1 MDARGRQTHPTAT
14 RRGPALTSVALLV
27 WLAMVAGMLAGPGAA
42 AARPEPAAGQGGWTG
57 TWAAPPQRPVQLEPL
72 GPNWSTAGFANQT
85 VRQVVRVSAGGSA
98 VRVRLSNV
106 YGTAPLRL
114 TGATVGRAGMGA
126 GMRRG
131 TLRQL
136 TFAGSRSVVLPA
148 RGERAS
154 DAARLRVAAL
164 DRLIVTLYFAR
175 PTGPATFHALASATI
190 YRAPGNRGLDTGG
203 AAFTTTSRSWYYLT
217 GVDVLGR
224 QRGKAVVAFGDSIT
238 DGFSSTVDAN
248 NRYPDEL
255 AERLAAA
262 GRPRAVL
269 NAGIS
274 GNRLL
279 NDSPCFGER
288 ASARFARDV
297 LDEPRAGTVI
307 VLEGINDIGASEVRP
322 GDQLRRCFR
331 PNPRVTARQ
340 LIAAQRELIR
350 RAHERGVR
358 VIGATL
364 LPFKGAPYYSRRGE
378 AVRDEVNAWIRGG
391 GAYDAVVDFDRAMA
405 DLSDA
410 DRLRPAYDSGDHL
423 HPNDRGY
430 RAMAQA
436 VRLSAL

>member
-1 MDARGRQTHPTAT
+1 
-14 RRGPALTSVALLV
+14 
-27 WLAMVAGMLAGPGAA
+27 
-42 AARPEPAAGQGGWTG
+42 
-57 TWAAPPQRPVQLEPL
+57 
-72 GPNWSTAGFANQT
+72 
-85 VRQVVRVSAGGSA
+85 
-98 VRVRLSNV
+98 
-106 YGTAPLRL
+106 
-114 TGATVGRAGMGA
+114 
-126 GMRRG
+126 
-131 TLRQL
+131 
-136 TFAGSRSVVLPA
+136 
-148 RGERAS
+148 
-154 DAARLRVAAL
+154 
-164 DRLIVTLYFAR
+164 
-175 PTGPATFHALASATI
+175 
-190 YRAPGNRGLDTGG
+190 
-203 AAFTTTSRSWYYLT
+203 
-217 GVDVLGR
+217 
-224 QRGKAVVAFGDSIT
+224 
-238 DGFSSTVDAN
+238 
-248 NRYPDEL
+248 
-255 AERLAAA
+255 
-262 GRPRAVL
+262 
-269 NAGIS
+269 
-274 GNRLL
+274 
-279 NDSPCFGER
+279 
-288 ASARFARDV
+288 V

-322 GDQLRRCFR
+322 GDQLGRRCLR